1 MIVALGTAAL
11 AAAVTF
17 DAVVPVSSVSPGP
30 CATVAGSTRPFAAV
44 AVAVFEFPDDAAPA
58 ICDPARMPPA
68 SRPAPSRPAAPI
80 QRRGVRARPDAVPFV
95 SISVLLPA
103 APHALRRRAWSRTGL

>member
-1 MIVALGTAAL
+1 MIVAPGTAAL

-17 DAVVPVSSVSPGP
+17 AAVVPVSSVSPGP
-30 CATVAGSTRPFAAV
+30 CAIAAGSTLPLEAV
-44 AVAVFEFPDDAAPA
+44 AAAMFELAEGVAAPA
-58 ICDPARMPPA
+58 MCDPARIPPA

-80 QRRGVRARPDAVPFV
+80 QRRGVRARPDAVAFV

-103 APHALRRRAWSRTGL
+103 APRALRRR